1 METIFTWGKWVYLI
15 KYLSNGALV
24 QAFGNLR
31 GHTFVTSSASLCL
44 SFSLAFFPLLLL
56 HPHWHVPLL
65 VWTTLLSFSISIH
78 SNSFSWFSTTHY
90 VFFSVSLGR

>member
-56 HPHWHVPLL
+56 
-65 VWTTLLSFSISIH
+65 
-78 SNSFSWFSTTHY
+78 
-90 VFFSVSLGR
+90 